1 MTWTALERWII
12 HPAPN
17 SQDEKQRLQS
27 LFLSVCILL
36 TVALL
41 GLVSFIYLI
50 SSIPA
55 INWNLL
61 LNVPVMGAVGAFLC
75 VLLFLNRRGFVRESA
90 YGYIALCM
98 VSISFL
104 IPTEWLPYSLLI
116 YTIPIQI
123 SSYLI
128 HPRASIILA
137 VLSTVLFLVINS
149 NVISVPPGM
158 LVIFF
163 GAMFLSAVTS
173 WFVSDRLDHAL
184 NEAHRSEN
192 KYLTMLEKN
201 PFCVYVTQGSQTGR
215 WLYLSPRIR
224 DLLGFSA
231 TEWLNELGLW
241 IRQVHPDDRQRV
253 LEEMTL
259 CLANRQPFHA
269 EYRML
274 HRSGRVVWVSD
285 DAVPAHTPGQTDQI
299 QGVLLDI
306 TARKRAEQVQQATY
320 RISQAAFS
328 ADDLGDLYRKIHDVL
343 GELMHAENFFIAL
356 YNPETDMLNF
366 PYFVDQYDEPP
377 EPIIARHGLTEYI
390 LRTGKALFATQAKC
404 AELVAQGE
412 ISDVGAPSVD
422 WLGVPLIINGRTI
435 GVMTVQSYTEGI
447 RFSDEELEIL
457 KFVSTQVAMVIDRK
471 RTEAALREVNQLTSE
486 VISGVNTGII
496 VYDREVRHLI
506 WNRYMEQMTGL
517 TKEMV
522 LGKSAPQIFPLFRES
537 NMLAILQRAMTG
549 ETLII
554 PDIEYSVP
562 LTGKGGW
569 LSGFFGPHRNA
580 LGEMIGAI
588 AVINEIT
595 ERKIAEEALR
605 AALSEKEVLLR
616 EIHHRVKN
624 NLQVMSSLI
633 SLQADTVQN
642 EEVRDSFHEMQ
653 ARVRSMALI
662 HEELYQAQDL
672 ARVNFAEYVNKLA
685 AGLTQTYMFSP
696 NISIQVNIEE
706 VLLGVDTA
714 IPCGLIVNEL
724 VTNALKYAFPDDR
737 KGVVAIELSTL
748 GPNRYSLIVRDNGVG
763 LPPEIDIENTNTL
776 GMQLITI
783 LNRQLR
789 GTLQVKSEE
798 GAYFQI
804 EFSENRQ
811 PTRRMNG

>member
-12 HPAPN
+12 NPSPN
-17 SQDEKQRLQS
+17 TQDEKKRLQS
-27 LFLSVCILL
+27 LFLSVCLL
-36 TVALL
+36 LSVALL
-41 GLVSFIYLI
+41 GLLSIIYLI
-50 SSIPA
+50 GTLSA
-55 INWNLL
+55 LNWNLPIDL
-61 LNVPVMGAVGAFLC
+61 PVMGLVCAFFC
-75 VLLFLNRRGFVRESA
+75 VLLFLNRRGFIRESA
-90 YGYIALCM
+90 YGYITVCM
-98 VSISFL
+98 ISISLL
-104 IPTEWLPYSLLI
+104 IPSEWMPYSLLL
-116 YTIPIQI
+116 YGIPIQV
-123 SSYLI
+123 SSFLI
-128 HPRASIILA
+128 HPRASIFLA
-137 VLSTVLFLVINS
+137 VLSTGFSLMIKS
-149 NVISVPPGM
+149 NMLSVPPGM
-158 LVIFF
+158 LVIFIS
-163 GAMFLSAVTS
+163 AMFLSAVTS
-173 WFVSDRLDHAL
+173 WFVSDRLDRAL
-184 NEAHRSEN
+184 GEAHQSEN

-201 PFCVYVTQGSQTGR
+201 PFCVYVTQGSQAGH
-215 WLYLSPRIR
+215 WIYLSQRIR

-231 TEWLNELGLW
+231 SEWLGTPGLW

-253 LEEMTL
+253 LTETAQSL
-259 CLANRQPFHA
+259 TNGQPFHA
-269 EYRML
+269 EYRMI
-274 HRSGRVVWVSD
+274 HHSGRVVWVSD
-285 DAVPAHTPGQTDQI
+285 DAVPARVPGQPDQV

-328 ADDLGDLYRKIHDVL
+328 ADDLGDLYRQIHEVL

-356 YNPETDMLNF
+356 YDPETDMLNF
-366 PYFVDQYDEPP
+366 PYFVDQYDDPP

-390 LRTGKALFATQAKC
+390 LRTGKALFATQEKC

-422 WLGVPLIINGRTI
+422 WLGVPLIINNHPI

-447 RFSDEELEIL
+447 RFSDEELDIL

-496 VYDREVRHLI
+496 VYDLDARHLI

-517 TKEMV
+517 SKDTV
-522 LGKSAPQIFPLFRES
+522 LGQSAPEIFPLFHQS
-537 NMLAILQRAMTG
+537 DLLAFLQRAMTG
-549 ETLII
+549 ETLTI

-580 LGEMIGAI
+580 QGEMIGAI

-595 ERKIAEEALR
+595 ERKIAEETLR

-624 NLQVMSSLI
+624 NLQVISSLI

-642 EEVRDSFHEMQ
+642 EEVRDSFNEMQ

-672 ARVNFAEYVNKLA
+672 ARVNFAEYINKLA

-696 NISIQVNIEE
+696 NISIQVDVEE
-706 VLLGVDTA
+706 ILLGVDTA

-724 VTNALKYAFPDDR
+724 VTNALKYAFPDGR
-737 KGVVAIELSTL
+737 KGVVNIELRTNSH
-748 GPNRYSLIVRDNGVG
+748 NNYCLIVKDNGVG
-763 LPPEIDIENTNTL
+763 LPPEIDIENTSTL

-783 LNRQLR
+783 LIRQLR
-789 GTLQVKSEE
+789 GTLLVKSEE

-804 EFSENRQ
+804 EFSENR
-811 PTRRMNG
+811 PPARRIN